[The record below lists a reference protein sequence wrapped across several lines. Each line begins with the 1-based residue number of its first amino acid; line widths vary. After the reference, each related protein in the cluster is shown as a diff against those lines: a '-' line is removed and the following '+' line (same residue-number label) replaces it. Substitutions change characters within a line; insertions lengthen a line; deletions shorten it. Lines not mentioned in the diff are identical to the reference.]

1 MLDRAAI
8 VIPTFN
14 EAENLERVVG
24 LLRGLSARMLI
35 IVVDDGS
42 PDGTGPLAERLAE
55 RYAPMK
61 VIHRKGKSG
70 RGSACMAGFQ
80 DALARPD
87 IDVVVEMDADMSH
100 DPKELPDTVA
110 ALGGAD
116 MVIRS
121 RYLPQSRIV
130 NWSKRRL
137 YFSKLANV
145 FARWVLNVDISDLTN
160 GYRAYRRKTA
170 AAIELSQIRSSGY
183 IVLSSVAYQLL
194 RKGFRIVELPSVFV
208 NRTRGQSNFSL
219 REIEDA
225 FLGILKLRFLS

>member
-1 MLDRAAI
+1 MPKTLSSAAL
-8 VIPTFN
+8 
-14 EAENLERVVG
+14 AAA
-24 LLRGLSARMLI
+24 LSAFIGASLSTFPHI
-35 IVVDDGS
+35 LTLS
-42 PDGTGPLAERLAE
+42 QTGEAAWL
-55 RYAPMK
+55 
-61 VIHRKGKSG
+61 V
-70 RGSACMAGFQ
+70 SADEVFYHQIAARADFS
-80 DALARPD
+80 DPALSSSRP
-87 IDVVVEMDADMSH
+87 I
-100 DPKELPDTVA
+100 
-110 ALGGAD
+110 
-116 MVIRS
+116 
-121 RYLPQSRIV
+121 
-130 NWSKRRL
+130 L